1 MSASAA
7 SGRSRSAVL
16 PVPLRRIAL
25 AGEPVDYRLVRA
37 RRRTIG
43 MHVGADGL
51 VVRASRWVTI
61 GDVEATLRE
70 HAAWILRRL
79 AEWRS
84 QRRDVLP
91 EVWTSG
97 APILFQGRDLRLDLR
112 RAPETTIVTDLVNVT
127 VCHPTPDDE
136 QEIAA
141 CVGRWLCA
149 EALAFAEPRVAASA
163 ARFRAATPTVRLSNA
178 RSEWGSCNRKGEIR
192 FSWRLIQ
199 LPPELAQ
206 YVVAHEVA
214 HLIELNHS
222 PRFWALVE
230 ALYPAYAKARRALVE
245 WSVVLA

>member
-1 MSASAA
+1 M
-7 SGRSRSAVL
+7 L

-61 GDVEATLRE
+61 DDVEATLHE
-70 HAAWILRRL
+70 HAAWILRRI

-97 APILFQGRDLRLDLR
+97 APILFQGRDLTLDLR
-112 RAPETTIVTDLVNVT
+112 RAPETTIAADLVNVT
-127 VCHPTPDDE
+127 VRHPTPDDQ

-149 EALAFAEPRVAASA
+149 EALRIRRTSRGRERGALEAG
-163 ARFRAATPTVRLSNA
+163 TPTVRLSNA